1 MMRVTTQ
8 MLNNTA
14 SKSGIMLTGRSL
26 LDYVNGD
33 DNSMGTGWLNA
44 LNKGS
49 NVIDTAKKN
58 SYEKLGKEAD
68 SLSQKAELFLKDK
81 DTLFDK
87 ARESGDNQEIYDAI
101 EDLVKSY
108 NNTIA
113 GLQSSSSALDG
124 YYAEMLKEATAENK
138 EALEKIGITIG
149 KDGKMNVDKEKL
161 QASDVD
167 SLEKAFGSSN
177 VFATKVAFISFK
189 ISSNAAAN
197 VASFSNQYNSYGDL
211 YSAMSGKYDFWG

>member
-14 SKSGIMLTGRSL
+14 NKSGIMLTGKSL
-26 LDYVNGD
+26 LDYVNEDG
-33 DNSMGTGWLNA
+33 NSMGNGLLNA

-58 SYEKLGKEAD
+58 SYEKLEKEAD
-68 SLSQKAELFLKDK
+68 NLSQKAELFLPDK

-87 ARESGDNQEIYDAI
+87 ARESGDSRELYNVI
-101 EDLVKSY
+101 EALAESY
-108 NNTIA
+108 NNTMA

-124 YYAEMLKEATAENK
+124 YYEQMLKEAAQENK
-138 EALEKIGITIG
+138 EALEKVGIVIG
-149 KDGKMNVDKEKL
+149 KDGKMTVDKEKL
-161 QASDVD
+161 EASDVD
-167 SLEKAFGSSN
+167 SLEKAFGPSN
-177 VFATKVAFISFK
+177 VFATKVAFIGSR
-189 ISSNAAAN
+189 ISSNAEANAA
-197 VASFSNQYNSYGDL
+197 SYSSRYNSFGDL

>member
-1 MMRVTTQ
+1 MLFQIKKERKYRNMMRVTTQ

-33 DNSMGTGWLNA
+33 DNSMGNGLLNA

-87 ARESGDNQEIYDAI
+87 ARESGDNQEIFDAI
-101 EDLVKSY
+101 VDLVICY

-167 SLEKAFGSSN
+167 RDRKS
-177 VFATKVAFISFK
+177 VV
-189 ISSNAAAN
+189 
-197 VASFSNQYNSYGDL
+197 
-211 YSAMSGKYDFWG
+211 